1 MGQVSSPWGLL
12 PDGWKLS
19 TIKKEMIVVTDYVAN
34 GSFASLAENV
44 QYSNTEEYAILIRLY
59 DYNNNFSGSFV
70 YVNEHAYNFL
80 SKSKLYGDEI
90 IISNVGAN
98 VGTVFKCPRLSK
110 PMTLG
115 PNSIVVKLNGNN
127 DFYFYWFKSRYG
139 KYCLDSIVSGSAQ
152 PKFNKTHFKELPIPV
167 PPLVE
172 QEKIASLLSSID
184 DKIAVN
190 SRICANL
197 EAQAEALFKS
207 WFVDFTPF
215 KDQPFVDSELG
226 PIPQGWK
233 VRKYED
239 IILDTLAGDW
249 GKEKITGNYTHEVA
263 CVRGCDF
270 QDMNNGYRG
279 NTPQRYI
286 LEKNYSTK
294 RLLPQDLIIE
304 ISGGTLT
311 VSTGRAC
318 LVSKEMLEKYDNNLV
333 CTNFCKVIRPIDGY
347 SAYCYYSWLHKYNNR
362 VMFGYENGSS
372 GLKNFRFKD
381 FLTKEPLLIPP
392 KADLIKFQHIIKLL
406 QQKKQT
412 NGTESTKLAALRDTL
427 LPKLMSGEIKL

>member
-1 MGQVSSPWGLL
+1 MEWKEFQISEIATLINGRAYSQDELFEKGKYKIVRVGNLSGGNKWFFSDMELDADKYCYPNDLLFSWACNFGPHIWKNDKTIYHYHIWKVKEDSSKIDKYFFYYFLKYRTPYWLGN
-12 PDGWKLS
+12 
-19 TIKKEMIVVTDYVAN
+19 VN
-34 GSFASLAENV
+34 GSVMVHITKGTMEKQSIRIPVNLSDQRKIAG
-44 QYSNTEEYAILIRLY
+44 ILSALDAKIE
-59 DYNNNFSGSFV
+59 NNN
-70 YVNEHAYNFL
+70 
-80 SKSKLYGDEI
+80 
-90 IISNVGAN
+90 
-98 VGTVFKCPRLSK
+98 
-110 PMTLG
+110 
-115 PNSIVVKLNGNN
+115 
-127 DFYFYWFKSRYG
+127 
-139 KYCLDSIVSGSAQ
+139 
-152 PKFNKTHFKELPIPV
+152 
-167 PPLVE
+167 
-172 QEKIASLLSSID
+172 KI
-184 DKIAVN
+184 N
-190 SRICANL
+190 ANL

-233 VRKYED
+233 VGKYED

>member
-1 MGQVSSPWGLL
+1 MRQVSSPWGLL

-59 DYNNNFSGSFV
+59 DYNNNFSGNFV

-152 PKFNKTHFKELPIPV
+152 PKFNKTHFKEMSIPV

-172 QEKIASLLSSID
+172 QEKIASILSALD
-184 DKIAVN
+184 NKIAVN
-190 SRICANL
+190 RRICANL
-197 EAQAEALFKS
+197 EAQAQALFKS

-233 VRKYED
+233 VGTLGD
-239 IILDTLAGDW
+239 IANIIMGQSPAGSSYN
-249 GKEKITGNYTHEVA
+249 E
-263 CVRGCDF
+263 
-270 QDMNNGYRG
+270 RG
-279 NTPQRYI
+279 NGVIFYQGRTEFGFRFPNVRLYTTMPKRYAEPMSI
-286 LEKNYSTK
+286 LLSVRAPVGDINVAIEKCCIGRGLASISSK
-294 RLLPQDLIIE
+294 RGLHSFLLYLVKSLKIRLEVFNGEGTVFGSINKN
-304 ISGGTLT
+304 TLT
-311 VSTGRAC
+311 QF
-318 LVSKEMLEKYDNNLV
+318 KIIIPPIEMQEKFNEIIQRHDCMVLE
-333 CTNFCKVIRPIDGY
+333 
-347 SAYCYYSWLHKYNNR
+347 LHK
-362 VMFGYENGSS
+362 E
-372 GLKNFRFKD
+372 
-381 FLTKEPLLIPP
+381 
-392 KADLIKFQHIIKLL
+392 IINL
-406 QQKKQT
+406 
-412 NGTESTKLAALRDTL
+412 STQRDTL

>member
-1 MGQVSSPWGLL
+1 MKWATYTMQELINEISMGPFGS
-12 PDGWKLS
+12 D
-19 TIKKEMIVVTDYVAN
+19 IKKSVYTNSGVPVLN
-34 GSFASLAENV
+34 GSNLQGFTLKENTFGYVSEEKADSLKKCNAH
-44 QYSNTEEYAILIRLY
+44 R
-59 DYNNNFSGSFV
+59 
-70 YVNEHAYNFL
+70 
-80 SKSKLYGDEI
+80 GDI
-90 IISNVGAN
+90 IVTHRG
-98 VGTVFKCPRLSK
+98 
-110 PMTLG
+110 TLG
-115 PNSIVVKLNGNN
+115 QIVYIPNNSLFERYVISQSQFRFNLKPELARAEFIVYYFHTREGQHKILSNASQVGVPALARATTTFRQLEVK
-127 DFYFYWFKSRYG
+127 
-139 KYCLDSIVSGSAQ
+139 
-152 PKFNKTHFKELPIPV
+152 V
-167 PPLVE
+167 PPLPV
-172 QEKIASLLSSID
+172 Q
-184 DKIAVN
+184 DKIVGILSALDSKIEN
-190 SRICANL
+190 NNKINGNL
-197 EAQAEALFKS
+197 EAQAQALFKS

-215 KDQPFVDSELG
+215 KDQPFIDSELG

-233 VRKYED
+233 VGKYED

>member
-1 MGQVSSPWGLL
+1 MKWATYTMQELINEISMGPFGS
-12 PDGWKLS
+12 D
-19 TIKKEMIVVTDYVAN
+19 IKKSVYTNSGVPVLN
-34 GSFASLAENV
+34 GSNLQGFTLKENTFGYVSEEKADSLKKCNAH
-44 QYSNTEEYAILIRLY
+44 R
-59 DYNNNFSGSFV
+59 
-70 YVNEHAYNFL
+70 
-80 SKSKLYGDEI
+80 GDI
-90 IISNVGAN
+90 IVTHRG
-98 VGTVFKCPRLSK
+98 
-110 PMTLG
+110 TLG
-115 PNSIVVKLNGNN
+115 QIVYIPNNSLFERYVISQSQFRFNLKPELARAEFIVYYFHTREGQHKILSNASQVGVPALARATTTFRQLEVK
-127 DFYFYWFKSRYG
+127 
-139 KYCLDSIVSGSAQ
+139 
-152 PKFNKTHFKELPIPV
+152 V
-167 PPLVE
+167 PPLPV
-172 QEKIASLLSSID
+172 Q
-184 DKIAVN
+184 DKIVGILSALDSKIEN
-190 SRICANL
+190 NNKINANL
-197 EAQAEALFKS
+197 EAQAQALFKS

-233 VRKYED
+233 VGKYED

>member
-197 EAQAEALFKS
+197 EAQAQALFKS

-215 KDQPFVDSELG
+215 KDKPFVDSELG

-233 VRKYED
+233 V
-239 IILDTLAGDW
+239 
-249 GKEKITGNYTHEVA
+249 EKINDLDLYITDFVSNGSFASLKQNVTLYSDENYAFFIRNTDLKEGRFRAYVDKSSYFFLKKSVLHGGEIIISNVGDVGSVNLCPKLNKPMTLGNNIIMLKSEDEATHN
-263 CVRGCDF
+263 F
-270 QDMNNGYRG
+270 L
-279 NTPQRYI
+279 YI
-286 LEKNYSTK
+286 L
-294 RLLPQDLIIE
+294 
-304 ISGGTLT
+304 
-311 VSTGRAC
+311 
-318 LVSKEMLEKYDNNLV
+318 
-333 CTNFCKVIRPIDGY
+333 
-347 SAYCYYSWLHKYNNR
+347 
-362 VMFGYENGSS
+362 
-372 GLKNFRFKD
+372 FKWSYG
-381 FLTKEPLLIPP
+381 KS
-392 KADLIKFQHIIKLL
+392 LIKSITGGSAQPKFNKGDFKSLKIIMPTGKKLSDFNL
-406 QQKKQT
+406 IASSLLKKIEEFKEENQR
-412 NGTESTKLAALRDTL
+412 LAALRDTL

>member
-1 MGQVSSPWGLL
+1 MKWATYTMQELINEISMGPFGS
-12 PDGWKLS
+12 D
-19 TIKKEMIVVTDYVAN
+19 IKKSVYTNSGVPVLN
-34 GSFASLAENV
+34 GSNLQGFTLKENTFGYVSEEKADSLKKCNAH
-44 QYSNTEEYAILIRLY
+44 R
-59 DYNNNFSGSFV
+59 
-70 YVNEHAYNFL
+70 
-80 SKSKLYGDEI
+80 GDI
-90 IISNVGAN
+90 IVTHRG
-98 VGTVFKCPRLSK
+98 
-110 PMTLG
+110 TLG
-115 PNSIVVKLNGNN
+115 QIVYIPNNSLFERYVISQSQFRFNLKPELARAEFIVYYFHTREGQHKILSNASQVGVPALARATTTFRQLEVK
-127 DFYFYWFKSRYG
+127 
-139 KYCLDSIVSGSAQ
+139 
-152 PKFNKTHFKELPIPV
+152 V
-167 PPLVE
+167 PPLPV
-172 QEKIASLLSSID
+172 Q
-184 DKIAVN
+184 DKIVGILSALDSKIEN
-190 SRICANL
+190 NNKINANL

-233 VRKYED
+233 VGKYED

-412 NGTESTKLAALRDTL
+412 NGTESTKLAALRDAL